1 MLNECTVII
10 SKCRHRNIC
19 ALESYDSM
27 DSNVKCKV
35 GIFAMK
41 HNDKKFIYS
50 KKFQEQAFFL
60 CDGRSMRSIAWIH
73 FTGVQEILPHLVHK
87 WNSPPPPF
95 LKEEF
100 EFRNFPRK
108 EAGSEFSHKK
118 GGVGKKVGL
127 F

>member
-35 GIFAMK
+35 GIFAIE

-50 KKFQEQAFFL
+50 KKFQEQAFFYVTDVA
-60 CDGRSMRSIAWIH
+60 CVVSRGYTS
-73 FTGVQEILPHLVHK
+73 QEYRRFFHT
-87 WNSPPPPF
+87 
-95 LKEEF
+95 
-100 EFRNFPRK
+100 
-108 EAGSEFSHKK
+108 
-118 GGVGKKVGL
+118 
-127 F
+127 